1 MQVTEDEIKIAANF
15 FKQTDISVLEKQ
27 AGKINT
33 EQPFFTATILA
44 MEMHGLER
52 IMTEDLLESIFV
64 VYFVYTELRKI
75 KLNTISI
82 GQIAKNIKWFES
94 FIQFYNKE
102 KECGDCADLR
112 NAKFLKDDTV
122 LTYAAETLRD
132 LFETAEN
139 IPPEVVYPY
148 FALLKG
154 IETEAEKI
162 QS

>member
-1 MQVTEDEIKIAANF
+1 MQVTEDEIKIARNF

-33 EQPFFTATILA
+33 EQPGFTAAIFA

-64 VYFVYTELRKI
+64 VYYVYTELRKI
-75 KLNTISI
+75 KLNTI
-82 GQIAKNIKWFES
+82 GLDQIAKNIKWFES

-102 KECGDCADLR
+102 KASGDCADLK

-132 LFETAEN
+132 LFGTAGN
-139 IPPEVVYPY
+139 IPLEVVYPY

-154 IETEAEKI
+154 IETEAERF